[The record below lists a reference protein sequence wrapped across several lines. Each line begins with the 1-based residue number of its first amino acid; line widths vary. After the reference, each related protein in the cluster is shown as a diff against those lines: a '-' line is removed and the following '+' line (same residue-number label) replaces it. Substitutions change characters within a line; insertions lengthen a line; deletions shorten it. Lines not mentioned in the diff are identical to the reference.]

1 MIDWTVVER
10 DLVAA
15 VGPRRRPVAVTFH
28 TAPPADV
35 PAFAG
40 RQPSGCSFW
49 RLAAEGRRFYTVPG
63 DHAGC
68 AVGSYTHNM
77 PLSPE
82 RARELEETLGF
93 MVGLGYVRME
103 EVPGIPR
110 LPATPGA
117 VVYAP
122 LGDSREDP
130 DVVLVS
136 GRPGRL
142 MILYEAATRAGV
154 PPRLPLLGRPTCMA
168 LPAALGGSPTMSLG
182 CIGNRVYTGL
192 DEDELYVALPGR
204 DVPRVVAELGTITAA
219 NTALAEYHTRRR
231 AELEA

>member
-1 MIDWTVVER
+1 MVDWTKVER
-10 DLVAA
+10 DLIVAVA
-15 VGPRRRPVAVTFH
+15 SRRRPVAVTFS
-28 TAPPADV
+28 TAPPTGV

-49 RLAAEGRRFYTVPG
+49 RLAAEGRRFYTVPA

-68 AVGSYTHNM
+68 AVGSYTHNI
-77 PLSPE
+77 PLPPE
-82 RARELEETLGF
+82 RAHELDETLGF

-103 EVPGIPR
+103 EVPGIAR
-110 LPATPGA
+110 LPYTPSA
-117 VVYAP
+117 VVYSP
-122 LGDSREDP
+122 LGETPGDP
-130 DVVLVS
+130 DVVLVV

-142 MILYEAATRAGV
+142 MVLNEAATRAGV
-154 PPRLPLLGRPTCMA
+154 PARLPLLGRPTCMA
-168 LPAALGGSPTMSLG
+168 LPVALGGSAAMSLG

-192 DEDELYVALPGR
+192 EEDELYVALPGR
-204 DVPRVVAELGTITAA
+204 EVPRVVAELATITAA